1 MNEIETMREGL
12 NRAEKNLI
20 RFRWII
26 THPRAAISALS
37 RAIGGVNS
45 TATLPAESVTRE
57 IDEERARGS

>member
-26 THPRAAISALS
+26 TNPRAALRALT
-37 RAIGGVNS
+37 RAVAG
-45 TATLPAESVTRE
+45 TAGEPGAETVVKA
-57 IDEERARGS
+57 IDEERTRGS